1 MADAE
6 WTEILTLAEVKTHL
20 RVGSDTSEDSLITT
34 YITAAREYVEGYQN
48 RIYLSPDEEVTAETM
63 TCVEKAACLLLI
75 GHWYEHREAVVFGRE
90 AVVFG
95 SAPSDVPFAVK
106 ALLDIRRKVPV

>member
-1 MADAE
+1 MPDPV

-48 RIYLSPDEEVTAETM
+48 RIYLSTDEEVTAEAM
-63 TCVEKAACLLLI
+63 TGIEKAACLLLI
-75 GHWYEHREAVVFGRE
+75 GHWYENRQAVVLGTP
-90 AVVFG
+90 
-95 SAPSDVPFAVK
+95 PSEVPFAVK
-106 ALLDIRRKVPV
+106 ALLDIKRNVPV

>member
-48 RIYLSPDEEVTAETM
+48 RVYLSSDEAVEAETM
-63 TCVEKAACLLLI
+63 TGIERAACLLLI
-75 GHWYEHREAVVFGRE
+75 GHWYENRQAVVLGTP
-90 AVVFG
+90 
-95 SAPSDVPFAVK
+95 PSEVPFAVK
-106 ALLDIRRKVPV
+106 ALLDIRRNVPV

>member
-48 RIYLSPDEEVTAETM
+48 RIYLSADEEVTAETM

-75 GHWYEHREAVVFGRE
+75 GHWYENRQAVVLGTP
-90 AVVFG
+90 
-95 SAPSDVPFAVK
+95 PSDVPFAVK
-106 ALLDIRRKVPV
+106 ALLDMRRNVPI

>member
-20 RVGSDTSEDSLITT
+20 RVGSDTSEDSLMTT

-48 RIYLSPDEEVTAETM
+48 RIYLSTDEEVTAETM
-63 TCVEKAACLLLI
+63 TGIEKAACLLLI
-75 GHWYEHREAVVFGRE
+75 GHWYENRQAVVLGTP
-90 AVVFG
+90 
-95 SAPSDVPFAVK
+95 PSEVPFAVK
-106 ALLDIRRKVPV
+106 ALLDIRRNVPV

>member
-48 RIYLSPDEEVTAETM
+48 RVFLSSDEAVEAETM
-63 TCVEKAACLLLI
+63 TGIEKAACLLLI
-75 GHWYEHREAVVFGRE
+75 GHWYENRQAVVLGTP
-90 AVVFG
+90 
-95 SAPSDVPFAVK
+95 PSEVPFAVK
-106 ALLDIRRKVPV
+106 ALLDIRRNVPI

>member
-1 MADAE
+1 MSDPV

-20 RVGSDTSEDSLITT
+20 RVGSDATEDALITT

-48 RIYLSPDEEVTAETM
+48 RVYLSSDEAVEAETM
-63 TCVEKAACLLLI
+63 TGIEKAACLLLI
-75 GHWYEHREAVVFGRE
+75 GHWYENRQAVVLGTP
-90 AVVFG
+90 
-95 SAPSDVPFAVK
+95 PSEVPFAVK

>member
-48 RIYLSPDEEVTAETM
+48 RIYLSTDEEVTAETM
-63 TCVEKAACLLLI
+63 TGVEKAACLLLI
-75 GHWYEHREAVVFGRE
+75 GHWYENRQAVALGTP
-90 AVVFG
+90 
-95 SAPSDVPFAVK
+95 PSEVPFAVK

>member
-1 MADAE
+1 MPDPV

-48 RIYLSPDEEVTAETM
+48 RIYLSTDEEVTAETM
-63 TCVEKAACLLLI
+63 TGIEKAAVHPHAR
-75 GHWYEHREAVVFGRE
+75 GEHSGLPHLRAG
-90 AVVFG
+90 
-95 SAPSDVPFAVK
+95 
-106 ALLDIRRKVPV
+106 

>member
-48 RIYLSPDEEVTAETM
+48 RIYLSTDEEVTAETM
-63 TCVEKAACLLLI
+63 TGVERAACLLLI
-75 GHWYEHREAVVFGRE
+75 GHWYENRQAVVL
-90 AVVFG
+90 G
-95 SAPSDVPFAVK
+95 SAPSDVPFAAK